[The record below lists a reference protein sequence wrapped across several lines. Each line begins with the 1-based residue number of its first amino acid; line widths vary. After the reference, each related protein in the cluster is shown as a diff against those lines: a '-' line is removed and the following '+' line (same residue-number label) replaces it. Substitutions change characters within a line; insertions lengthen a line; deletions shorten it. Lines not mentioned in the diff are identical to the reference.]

1 MILLDTGPIV
11 ALFDPKD
18 GAHKRA
24 RVTLQSIREPLVTTV
39 AVLTEAFHLLDPGS
53 QGAAALR
60 AFVSGGGARVFE
72 LSDEK
77 LWRAFELMQTYSDQP
92 MDLADAS
99 LVVAAE
105 SLRTTRVFTL
115 DRSDFTVYRARVG
128 RSLRGFRLVT

>member
-18 GAHKRA
+18 GAHKRT

-39 AVLTEAFHLLDPGS
+39 PVLTEAFHLLDPGS
-53 QGAAALR
+53 QGTAALR
-60 AFVSGGGARVFE
+60 VFVSGGGARVFE
-72 LSDEK
+72 LGDEK
-77 LWRAFELMQTYSDQP
+77 LWRAFELMQSYSDQP

-105 SLRTTRVFTL
+105 SFRTTRVFTL
-115 DRSDFTVYRARVG
+115 DRFDFAVYRARVG